1 MKTDEYGHA
10 VDFDT
15 ETLNTLFNL
24 YRIKRRFDDGIAT
37 RQEIK
42 EALDA
47 SCNLWDFLIVDEETM
62 GCFPLEDGGDQ
73 IGASNSALGTG
84 VFCIGNAEDNSE
96 DVRICFIIERNMRVE
111 NHSVKL
117 TREEL
122 LRLSSTAMQLA
133 LAME

>member
-1 MKTDEYGHA
+1 MKTDEYGHM

-47 SCNLWDFLIVDEETM
+47 SCNLWDFLIVDAKRRW
-62 GCFPLEDGGDQ
+62 
-73 IGASNSALGTG
+73 GASRLKTAGIRSVQVTLTW
-84 VFCIGNAEDNSE
+84 
-96 DVRICFIIERNMRVE
+96 ERG
-111 NHSVKL
+111 
-117 TREEL
+117 
-122 LRLSSTAMQLA
+122 SSA
-133 LAME
+133 LAMLRTIVRMCASASLSSGICG

>member
-1 MKTDEYGHA
+1 MKKDSFGFV

-15 ETLNTLFNL
+15 ETLNTLFDL
-24 YRIKRRFDDGIAT
+24 HRIKRRFDDGIAT
-37 RQEIK
+37 AQEIK

-47 SCNLWDFLIVDEETM
+47 SFNLWEFLIEDEKTM
-62 GCFPLEDGGDQ
+62 GRFPLEDGGDQ
-73 IGASNSALGTG
+73 IGASNSDLGTG

-96 DVRICFIIERNMRVE
+96 DVRICFIIERNMQVE

>member
-1 MKTDEYGHA
+1 MKTDEYGHM
-10 VDFDT
+10 VDFAT
-15 ETLNTLFNL
+15 ETINTLFNL

-42 EALDA
+42 EA
-47 SCNLWDFLIVDEETM
+47 M

-73 IGASNSALGTG
+73 IGASNSDLGTG

-117 TREEL
+117 AREEL

>member
-1 MKTDEYGHA
+1 MKTDEYGHM

-15 ETLNTLFNL
+15 KTLNALFNL

-37 RQEIK
+37 HQEIK

-62 GCFPLEDGGDQ
+62 GCFPLEDGGDR

-84 VFCIGNAEDNSE
+84 VFCIGNAGHNSE

>member
-1 MKTDEYGHA
+1 MKTDGYGHK

-15 ETLNTLFNL
+15 ETLNT
-24 YRIKRRFDDGIAT
+24 
-37 RQEIK
+37 QEIK

-73 IGASNSALGTG
+73 IGASNSDLGTG

-96 DVRICFIIERNMRVE
+96 DAHIKKIEQDKND
-111 NHSVKL
+111 
-117 TREEL
+117 TD
-122 LRLSSTAMQLA
+122 TAHHPHG
-133 LAME
+133 

>member
-1 MKTDEYGHA
+1 MKKDSFGFV

-15 ETLNTLFNL
+15 ETLNNLFDL
-24 YRIKRRFDDGIAT
+24 HRIKRRFDDGIAT

-47 SCNLWDFLIVDEETM
+47 SFNLWEFLIEDEKTM
-62 GCFPLEDGGDQ
+62 GRFPLEDGGDQ
-73 IGASNSALGTG
+73 IGASNSDLGTG